1 MYGEYRRKVFM
12 ARQGAFSDEG
22 IVCVWK
28 ISKESIHGKVH
39 SVTRESCV
47 YGEYRRKVFM
57 ARQGEVGDEEIVR
70 IEK

>member
-1 MYGEYRRKVFM
+1 M
-12 ARQGAFSDEG
+12 
-22 IVCVWK
+22 
-28 ISKESIHGKVH
+28 H